1 MIQSEEAFAR
11 APPPTCRR
19 DRPRRTSV
27 CHLCAAIDRRW
38 MRPQRNRPSPTPLHP
53 LVTTAPPPH
62 LTATN
67 RENSTRLPLP
77 PRRYR
82 PANSLPLADPA
93 GRALGAA
100 SSIPFSRGTVREL
113 TAAVAQEGRRA
124 DGRRGPPPPAVA
136 DLRRLL
142 VPRVDRWSSPQEDLC
157 CGHAAPRR
165 ATPLASECGVAPHAR
180 PRARAWTESLAP
192 ASNGVDCSGK
202 HQG

>member
-1 MIQSEEAFAR
+1 MLWVR
-11 APPPTCRR
+11 PP
-19 DRPRRTSV
+19 
-27 CHLCAAIDRRW
+27 L
-38 MRPQRNRPSPTPLHP
+38 
-53 LVTTAPPPH
+53 
-62 LTATN
+62 
-67 RENSTRLPLP
+67 
-77 PRRYR
+77 
-82 PANSLPLADPA
+82 
-93 GRALGAA
+93 A

-165 ATPLASECGVAPHAR
+165 ATPPFPPSAALRPTHALAPAR
-180 PRARAWTESLAP
+180 GPSHSPLAP

-202 HQG
+202 HQGQLAGSALQENFRRPAGAAGAPPAEAAPSVSAVSQPLPLRVPCRPRPRSSVWSMDGTTSSTSTSISKLVAWLGYYSPPTRGTSS